1 MALKIKA
8 TPKLNKKD
16 SENFI
21 KRVEAKSAVPSHPIP
36 TPKLARF
43 AAKLMKH
50 ANSVP
55 SKSHK

>member
-8 TPKLNKKD
+8 TPKLTQTE

-21 KRVEAKSAVPSHPIP
+21 KRVEAKASVVSRPIP

-43 AAKLMKH
+43 AKKLMKN
-50 ANSVP
+50 ATTVP
-55 SKSHK
+55 QK

>member
-1 MALKIKA
+1 LALKIKA

-21 KRVEAKSAVPSHPIP
+21 RRVEAKSAVPSHPIP